1 MHVTYLRIER
11 KPAPPLPAPPTPA
24 RSRVVHSIVQ
34 PRVELQPVHLA
45 PPPRRELAK
54 IDRHA
59 LTYQPPRSRVTAPR
73 RARLPQVD
81 YNATIAKLRASI
93 DPVAQARSAMQPVQS
108 KRYAPNLQ
116 ATFGTGGDSEGI
128 LTPVDSWSRGGYHWY
143 YVRYYVQYQD
153 GSVETGIV
161 PWPLRYLP
169 SQDPFAL
176 DYQHFPLP
184 KPLPD
189 YTPEAGAPMRP
200 LIAFCWEHRSEVASC
215 PIEHD

>member
-1 MHVTYLRIER
+1 MHVTYLRVER
-11 KPAPPLPAPPTPA
+11 RPAPPLPPPPTRA
-24 RSRVVHSIVQ
+24 RSQIVQ
-34 PRVELQPVHLA
+34 PIAQPRVAVQPVHIA

-54 IDRHA
+54 IDRRA
-59 LTYQPPRSRVTAPR
+59 LVYQPPRSRVSAPTH
-73 RARLPQVD
+73 ATLPQVD
-81 YNATIAKLRASI
+81 YNATIAKLRSAI
-93 DPVAQARSAMQPVQS
+93 NPVAAARSATQSVQTKHYSANMQ
-108 KRYAPNLQ
+108 AM
-116 ATFGTGGDSEGI
+116 FGSGGDSEGI
-128 LTPVDSWSRGGYHWY
+128 LTPVNSWSRGGYHWY

-153 GSVETGIV
+153 GSVETGVV

-200 LIAFCWEHRSEVASC
+200 LIAFCWEHRSQVASC